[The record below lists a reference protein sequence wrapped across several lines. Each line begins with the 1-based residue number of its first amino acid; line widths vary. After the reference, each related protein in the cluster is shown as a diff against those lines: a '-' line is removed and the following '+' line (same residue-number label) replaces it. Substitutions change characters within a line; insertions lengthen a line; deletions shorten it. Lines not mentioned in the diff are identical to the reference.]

1 MIEAWERFPW
11 RQCQIAIAVERELFI
26 YICVVGS
33 VIIIQ
38 FSARAIVPAL
48 RPGTRYDPF
57 GGSVRG
63 RKVGGVRQGDPYQGN
78 LIGGVRARAENDM
91 NCRIC
96 FWRGR
101 PCLPC
106 DLVRAVIP
114 SGGASEVTW
123 REAYAS
129 GTPARGTGQGE
140 WEPTPK
146 ENPKSVC
153 VCVCVCLST
162 NLHRHSVL

>member
-1 MIEAWERFPW
+1 MQWRERY
-11 RQCQIAIAVERELFI
+11 I
-26 YICVVGS
+26 YIYTCVSGS
-33 VIIIQ
+33 VIIIE
-38 FSARAIVPAL
+38 FSAWVIVPAL

-91 NCRIC
+91 NCWIC

-153 VCVCVCLST
+153 VCVCVHQLTSPLNIIGRLSG
-162 NLHRHSVL
+162 